1 LFPESEVAETRREE
15 QKLWLILFQVRALS
29 ARLNSLA
36 FQSLIFWMLAILLGT
51 VAIVMVAAAMLGPL
65 SFLVVAIV
73 VALFGLAAIIRT
85 ARGALRW
92 RANPLKAASIA
103 DERAGL
109 KGRLSTVLALAGSPR
124 QPGLWSYLVED
135 TYGLREDF
143 EPRRLEPHLVSR
155 SIFALLGACLIAAL
169 ILMIPAVLGD
179 RRERIAAAG
188 PPGQV
193 TADIDNL
200 DVRPGDPALE
210 PNADIYA
217 NSETLE
223 KLREKIAA
231 AQKKDEKR
239 DDSLSRWMDKARA
252 MAGKLQGELLEHNPA
267 HAPPVHLR
275 LTDRNAGTRDA
286 RTKNGAAANPSSPS
300 GSQAKKG
307 GGPTQSHPN
316 GGGGVGKGPP
326 PLSIPGDQAD
336 QLAGNAPSMP
346 QAPGPNQGGPGGP
359 DSPYSSGGGGGSS
372 HGAGADPSHLFGPPG
387 SRPVGSDNFKI
398 TIDAQ
403 PSDESSSP
411 GATGYIPPKIRVP
424 LNPQQYP
431 DEPLAR
437 SSVPSSDQAT
447 IRRVFER

>member
-1 LFPESEVAETRREE
+1 MAETRREE

-36 FQSLIFWMLAILLGT
+36 LQSLVFWMLAILLGT
-51 VAIVMVAAAMLGPL
+51 TAIVMVSAAMLGPL
-65 SFLVVAIV
+65 SFLVVTTV
-73 VALFGLAAIIRT
+73 VSLFGLAAMVRT
-85 ARGALRW
+85 TRGALRW

-109 KGRLSTVLALAGSPR
+109 KGRLSTVLALAGSPK
-124 QPGLWSYLVED
+124 QPALWPYLVED

-155 SIFALLGACLIAAL
+155 SIFALLGACLIAAI
-169 ILMIPAVLGD
+169 ILMIPALLSD

-193 TADIDNL
+193 TADIGNL

-231 AQKKDEKR
+231 AQEKDKR
-239 DDSLSRWMDKARA
+239 HDDSLSRWMDKARA
-252 MAGKLQGELLEHNPA
+252 MAGKLQGELIEHNPA

-275 LTDRNAGTRDA
+275 LTDRDAGKRDD
-286 RTKNGAAANPSSPS
+286 RTKNGAAATPSLPA
-300 GSQAKKG
+300 GSQANKG
-307 GGPTQSHPN
+307 GGPTQSHRKGA
-316 GGGGVGKGPP
+316 GGPSDTGPP
-326 PLSIPGDQAD
+326 PINLPGDQAD
-336 QLAGNAPSMP
+336 QLAGNAPSTP
-346 QAPGPNQGGPGGP
+346 QATGPNQGEPGGP

-372 HGAGADPSHLFGPPG
+372 HGAGADPAHLFGPPG

>member
-1 LFPESEVAETRREE
+1 LFPESEVTETRREE

-29 ARLNSLA
+29 VRLNSLA
-36 FQSLIFWMLAILLGT
+36 FQRLIFWMLAILLGT
-51 VAIVMVAAAMLGPL
+51 AAIVMVTAAMLGPL
-65 SFLVVAIV
+65 SFLMAAIV
-73 VALFGLAAIIRT
+73 ITLFGLAATIRT

-92 RANPLKAASIA
+92 RTNPLQAASIA

-109 KGRLSTVLALAGSPR
+109 KGRLSTVLALAGSPK
-124 QPGLWSYLVED
+124 QPALWSYLVED

-155 SIFALLGACLIAAL
+155 SIFALIGACLAAAL

-193 TADIDNL
+193 TADIGNL

-223 KLREKIAA
+223 KLRDKIAA
-231 AQKKDEKR
+231 AQSKDDR
-239 DDSLSRWMDKARA
+239 HDDGLSRWMNKARA
-252 MAGKLQGELLEHNPA
+252 MAGKLQGELIEHNPA
-267 HAPPVHLR
+267 HAPPVHLK
-275 LTDRNAGTRDA
+275 LTDRNAG
-286 RTKNGAAANPSSPS
+286 TKNGAAANPSSPA
-300 GSQAKKG
+300 GRQANKG
-307 GGPTQSHPN
+307 GGPSQSHRN
-316 GGGGVGKGPP
+316 GAGSADTRPP
-326 PLSIPGDQAD
+326 PMTIPGDQAD
-336 QLAGNAPSMP
+336 QLAGNSPSMP
-346 QAPGPNQGGPGGP
+346 NERGPNPGDPGGA
-359 DSPYSSGGGGGSS
+359 DTNSPYSSGGGGGSS

-411 GATGYIPPKIRVP
+411 GTTGYIPPKVRVP